1 VSNPEWTVP
10 APSKET
16 TMTSKSSKA
25 KVTKTKAKQH
35 ALNDLKPAMVKEDS
49 NVTGGGGISY
59 STVKVGYTQQK

>member
-1 VSNPEWTVP
+1 MP
-10 APSKET
+10 
-16 TMTSKSSKA
+16 SKSSKA

-35 ALNDLKPAMVKEDS
+35 ALKDLKPARVKEDS